1 MINWETL
8 KLHRQASAAHRVLK
22 IEKKVQ
28 QLVIDSSH
36 LNFGFWY
43 VSANF
48 MISWFLNLSNSFYQT
63 YDLFISATSPNWISP
78 LFLDHCTSAEYLFNV
93 ICAFIPASLS
103 IQDHHTTTTSNK
115 WRGVKVQR
123 VFPPDEFGAAYI
135 VHLYVRTMYSARTFI
150 MTKILK
156 KSRYAL
162 LHYVVPYQK
171 SNQ

>member
-1 MINWETL
+1 MFSLNSID
-8 KLHRQASAAHRVLK
+8 KLGNTQAASSSICSTQGSKNRKESAT
-22 IEKKVQ
+22 I
-28 QLVIDSSH
+28 SSWFEPISI
-36 LNFGFWY
+36 LASD

-115 WRGVKVQR
+115 WRGVKVTR
-123 VFPPDEFGAAYI
+123 FSPRWVWGRI
-135 VHLYVRTMYSARTFI
+135 HCTFI
-150 MTKILK
+150 CTYNVQCENVYHDKNIK
-156 KSRYAL
+156 KKVCIATLRM
-162 LHYVVPYQK
+162 
-171 SNQ
+171 

>member
-8 KLHRQASAAHRVLK
+8 KLHRQASAAHRVL
-22 IEKKVQ
+22 IREKKVQ
-28 QLVIDSSH
+28 QLVVDSS
-36 LNFGFWY
+36 LSNFGFWY

-115 WRGVKVQR
+115 WRGVKVTR
-123 VFPPDEFGAAYI
+123 FSPRWVWGRI
-135 VHLYVRTMYSARTFI
+135 HCTFI
-150 MTKILK
+150 CTYNVQCENVYHDKNIK
-156 KSRYAL
+156 KKVCIATLRR
-162 LHYVVPYQK
+162 
-171 SNQ
+171 